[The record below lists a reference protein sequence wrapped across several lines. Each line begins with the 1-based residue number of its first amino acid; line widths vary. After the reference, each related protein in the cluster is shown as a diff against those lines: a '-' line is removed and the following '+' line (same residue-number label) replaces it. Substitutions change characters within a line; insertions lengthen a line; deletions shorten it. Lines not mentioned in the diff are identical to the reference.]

1 MYKNIRKGAIK
12 INKANN
18 KSFLHTIKKV
28 VLINLLLLLTLTLSS
43 CMSGGAPSSNIGG
56 EVKTG
61 QLKVH
66 FIDVGQ
72 ADCILV
78 EQGSQS
84 MLIDAGNKDDG
95 DAVIKYIKQ
104 QGIDQFDY
112 VVGTHPHEDHI
123 GGMAAVIKAFKV
135 DKVYLP
141 KVTHTSAAFESM
153 VSAIKNQGLKATAP
167 VPGSSFKL
175 GEATCTILA
184 PNGTAYDELNNYSIV
199 IKMVYSETSF
209 LFTGDAE
216 AVSEEEMLNKGY
228 DLSADVL
235 KVGHHGSATSTS
247 TAFLNAVNPK
257 YAVIS
262 LGKNNSYGFPHRETM
277 SKLKNK
283 SIMVYRTDE
292 SGTVVAV
299 SDGKTITF
307 SGSLGSYANGGSD
320 SAVPAGGTKYDQ
332 SLPDTGAAAV
342 ENQYIGNK
350 NSKKFH
356 RATCSGLPSSKNQV
370 VFATRDEAIDQGYS
384 PCGSCDP

>member
-1 MYKNIRKGAIK
+1 MK
-12 INKANN
+12 KA
-18 KSFLHTIKKV
+18 
-28 VLINLLLLLTLTLSS
+28 VLINLILLLTLTLSS
-43 CMSGGAPSSNIGG
+43 CMSGGAPSTTVSSKAGG
-56 EVKTG
+56 DIKAG

-95 DAVIKYIKQ
+95 DGIIKYIKQ
-104 QGIDQFDY
+104 QGIDRFDY

-123 GGMAAVIKAFKV
+123 GGMAEVIQAFKV

-141 KVTHTSAAFESM
+141 KVTHTSSAFESM

-184 PNGTAYDELNNYSIV
+184 PNEISYAELNNYSIV
-199 IKMVYSETSF
+199 IKMAYDETSF

-216 AVSEEEMLNKGY
+216 TVSEQEMLDKGY

-235 KVGHHGSATSTS
+235 KVGHHGSSTSTS
-247 TAFLNAVNPK
+247 AAFLNAVQPR

-277 SKLKNK
+277 SKLKSNHV
-283 SIMVYRTDE
+283 IVYRTDE

-307 SGSLGSYANGGSD
+307 SGSPGSYANGGKD
-320 SAVPAGGTKYDQ
+320 SAAPAGGTKYDQ

-356 RATCSGLPSSKNQV
+356 RPTCSGLPSAKNQV
-370 VFATRDEAIDQGYS
+370 VFETRDEAIEQGYA